1 LINTIG
7 KEPEYMN
14 PYKIDGPAVIS
25 FSGGRTS
32 GFMLAKI
39 VETHGGTLPD
49 DVHVVFANTGLEHA
63 ATYDFVQ
70 KVSDNIAPV
79 TWVEYTE
86 TDGKKDYKTVDYST
100 CSRNGEPMSMLI
112 QRKSFLPNPVTRF
125 CTAECK
131 IKTIERFCKRTLGF
145 DFWTE
150 VIGLRADEP
159 RRVAKLRSDN
169 NRDTFAPIAQ
179 AGHTIEDVVEFWQR
193 NSFDLEL
200 PYDNNSF
207 GNCVGCFLK
216 GTPKLIYV
224 FEKAPEYAQWWID
237 QETNTGFSKD
247 GVATFR
253 KDRAPYR
260 QLLEMA
266 QSQQTL
272 DFCMDDVQE
281 CSCTD

>member
-1 LINTIG
+1 
-7 KEPEYMN
+7 MN

-39 VETHGGTLPD
+39 VEAHGGTLPD

-79 TWVEYTE
+79 TWIEYTE
-86 TDGKKDYKTVDYST
+86 TDGNRDYKVVDYNT
-100 CSRNGEPMSMLI
+100 CSRNGEPMSLAI
-112 QRKSFLPNPVTRF
+112 RRKSFLPNPVARF

-131 IKTIERFCKRTLGF
+131 IRAISRYVKEQKGLTW
-145 DFWTE
+145 WTDI
-150 VIGLRADEP
+150 IGLRADEP
-159 RRVAKLRSDN
+159 RRVAKLKSDS
-169 NRDTFAPIAQ
+169 NRDIDAPIAR
-179 AGHTIEDVVEFWQR
+179 AGHTVKDVLAFWKS

-216 GTPKLIYV
+216 GTAKLIHV
-224 FEKAPEYAQWWID
+224 FEKEPEYARWWI
-237 QETNTGFSKD
+237 EHENILKTHTTAA
-247 GVATFR
+247 ATFR
-253 KDRAPYR
+253 KDRPPYK

-266 QSQQTL
+266 QSQQTF